1 MVKSR
6 LRVPKGLLIA
16 IAILLILGL
25 ISNPIIRSLA
35 TPEQLAQN
43 VLLNAIPFILIF
55 AAIILAFIAVIA
67 FVADAL
73 NSNISQRLY
82 KVIERLLIGGI
93 ILGIFGMLQPW
104 LHLAFKYGFLLL
116 LFSTLGFILWSH
128 VTPKREERGGEIEQV
143 SIGKYGES
151 TSEGGD

>member
-93 ILGIFGMLQPW
+93 VLGILGMLQPW
-104 LHLAFKYGFLLL
+104 LHLAYKYGFLLL

-128 VTPKREERGGEIEQV
+128 VTPKREVRGGEILQV
-143 SIGKYGES
+143 PVGKFGES
-151 TSEGGD
+151 TNEGGE

>member
-1 MVKSR
+1 MKSR
-6 LRVPKGLLIA
+6 PRVPKGLLIA

-67 FVADAL
+67 LVADAL
-73 NSNISQRLY
+73 NNNISQRLY

-104 LHLAFKYGFLLL
+104 LHLAYKYGFLLL

-143 SIGKYGES
+143 STSRYGES

>member
-1 MVKSR
+1 MAKFR
-6 LRVPKGLLIA
+6 PRVPKGLLIA
-16 IAILLILGL
+16 IVILLILGL

-55 AAIILAFIAVIA
+55 AAIILAFVAVITI
-67 FVADAL
+67 VA
-73 NSNISQRLY
+73 NTFNNNISPRLY

-104 LHLAFKYGFLLL
+104 LHLAYKYGFILL

-143 SIGKYGES
+143 SIGKYEES

>member
-1 MVKSR
+1 MVKFR
-6 LRVPKGLLIA
+6 PRVPKGLLIA
-16 IAILLILGL
+16 IVVLIILGL

-55 AAIILAFIAVIA
+55 AAIILAFVAVITI
-67 FVADAL
+67 VADTF
-73 NSNISQRLY
+73 NNNISQRLY

-104 LHLAFKYGFLLL
+104 LHLAYKYGFILL

-143 SIGKYGES
+143 SIGKYEES